1 MCWSGGH
8 VDARIVLMLLF
19 LPGFA
24 TPPSAYDALL
34 APVRD
39 LGMAV
44 TVPRLYGLD
53 GYLGRYTAADEAR
66 DAAELVAGEPR
77 VWLAGHSRGGQVA
90 WRMASILDPATLAGV
105 VVIDPVDGS
114 GPRSAPAAT
123 ASPATFSCRT
133 LIVGGGLGG
142 RCAPAALNHEQFA
155 RAMPTAEHV
164 VLADMGH
171 ADILCGGPL
180 RWGRRLCGG
189 GDDPAAVRAQV
200 TALLVA
206 FIQRG

>member
-1 MCWSGGH
+1 
-8 VDARIVLMLLF
+8 MLLF

-24 TPPSAYDALL
+24 TPPRAYDALL

-39 LGMAV
+39 LGLTV
-44 TVPRLYGLD
+44 TVPRLYGLN

-66 DAAELVAGEPR
+66 DAAELVADQPR

-90 WRMASILDPATLAGV
+90 WRLASMIDPAALVGV
-105 VVIDPVDGS
+105 MVIDPVDGS
-114 GPRSAPAAT
+114 GPRSSPTATAAPAA
-123 ASPATFSCRT
+123 FSCPT
-133 LIVGGGLGG
+133 LIVGGGVGG

-164 VLADMGH
+164 VLAGMGH

-180 RWGRRLCGG
+180 QWGRRLCGG
-189 GDDPAAVRAQV
+189 GADPAAARAQV
-200 TALLVA
+200 TQMLVNRLDA
-206 FIQRG
+206 G